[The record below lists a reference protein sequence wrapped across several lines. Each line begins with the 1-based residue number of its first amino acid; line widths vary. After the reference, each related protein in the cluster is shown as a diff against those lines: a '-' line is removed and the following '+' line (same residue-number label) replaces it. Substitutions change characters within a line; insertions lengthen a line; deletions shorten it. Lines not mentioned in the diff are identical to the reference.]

1 MGLMDDWSLAV
12 TTGLSSL
19 IDLER
24 LGPVAARIAAAAPKR
39 TEPPSSLHRVGAAAH
54 PFVRY
59 LLRYGLAGASRIN
72 LLDGG
77 LRWL

>member
-1 MGLMDDWSLAV
+1 VGLTEDRSLAV
-12 TTGLSSL
+12 TTGLSSV

-24 LGPVAARIAAAAPKR
+24 LSPAAVRIAAAAPKR
-39 TEPPSSLHRVGAAAH
+39 TEPPSSLHRVGAAH
-54 PFVRY
+54 PFARY

-72 LLDGG
+72 LIDGG

>member
-1 MGLMDDWSLAV
+1 MGLTEDRSLALM
-12 TTGLSSL
+12 TRLSSV

-24 LGPVAARIAAAAPKR
+24 LGPVAARIPAAAPKR
-39 TEPPSSLHRVGAAAH
+39 TIPTGSLHRVEAAH
-54 PFVRY
+54 PFARH
-59 LLRYGLAGASRIN
+59 LLRCALAGASRIN

>member
-1 MGLMDDWSLAV
+1 MGLTDDRSPTV
-12 TTGLSSL
+12 TTGLSSV

-24 LGPVAARIAAAAPKR
+24 LGAVASRIAAATPKR
-39 TEPPSSLHRVGAAAH
+39 TVPTSSLHRVGAAH
-54 PFVRY
+54 PFARHV
-59 LLRYGLAGASRIN
+59 LRYGLAGASRIN